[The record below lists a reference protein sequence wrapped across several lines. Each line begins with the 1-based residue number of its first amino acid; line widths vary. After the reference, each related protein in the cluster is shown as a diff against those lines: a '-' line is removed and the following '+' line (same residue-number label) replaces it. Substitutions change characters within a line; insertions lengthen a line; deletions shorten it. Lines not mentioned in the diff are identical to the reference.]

1 MSSAAA
7 RVSDRETWYLMKEIS
22 GIIENIT
29 LGSSSAHAYIVE
41 GRNGEARREFITSL
55 AMGLECLD
63 ADVHTRPCGRCSACR
78 QVAAGSSLDIVR
90 MQMSGKTSYKTE
102 DANAFAERL
111 DMGAYGRFL
120 IGIIGD
126 ADRLSETVQN
136 KLLKTLEEPRE
147 RVLLFLGSS
156 NSDHLLDTVRSRC
169 STIRLSE
176 YEDDGDETGEGAEAL
191 KKAAEMLTG
200 GCVFHE
206 FRDALEKS
214 VKTREDALA
223 LADMTE
229 DIIRGRM
236 LAGEDP
242 AGMAM
247 MLELCEKARADI
259 ERDMDKN
266 KALKRLCLELS
277 GR

>member
-1 MSSAAA
+1 
-7 RVSDRETWYLMKEIS
+7 MKDIH
-22 GIIENIT
+22 GIIDNIT
-29 LGSSSAHAYIVE
+29 RGSSSAHAYIVE
-41 GRNGEARREFITSL
+41 GKPGEARTGFITAL

-63 ADVHTRPCGRCSACR
+63 PDIPSRPCGRCSACR

-102 DANAFAERL
+102 DANSFIERL

-120 IGIIGD
+120 IGIIDD

-136 KLLKTLEEPRE
+136 KLLKTLEEPRGG
-147 RVLLFLGSS
+147 VLLFLGSA
-156 NSDHLLDTVRSRC
+156 NPDHLLDTVRSRC
-169 STIRLSE
+169 GSIRTAE
-176 YEDDGDETGEGAEAL
+176 YLTEDGGAEDGAEAL
-191 KKAAEMLTG
+191 GNAARMLAD

-206 FRDALEKS
+206 FREALEKS

-229 DIIRGRM
+229 DILRGRM
-236 LAGEDP
+236 LEGEDP
-242 AGMAM
+242 AAMAAK
-247 MLELCEKARADI
+247 LELCEKARADI
-259 ERDMDKN
+259 GRDMDRN

>member
-1 MSSAAA
+1 MNCAKAEA
-7 RVSDRETWYLMKEIS
+7 SDRTAGDLMKDIN

-29 LGSSSAHAYIVE
+29 RGASSAHAYIVE
-41 GRNGEARREFITSL
+41 GRNRDSRTAFIDSL

-63 ADVHTRPCGRCSACR
+63 PDVSARPCGRCPACR

-90 MQMSGKTSYKTE
+90 MQMSGKTAYKTE
-102 DANAFAERL
+102 DANLFAERL

-120 IGIIGD
+120 IGIIDD

-147 RVLLFLGSS
+147 GVLLFLGSS
-156 NSDHLLDTVRSRC
+156 NPDHLLDTVRSRC
-169 STIRLSE
+169 SIIRTAGYL
-176 YEDDGDETGEGAEAL
+176 EDEEREGVQESFE
-191 KKAAEMLTG
+191 KAAGMLSG
-200 GCVFHE
+200 GCMFYE
-206 FRDALEKS
+206 FRDVLEKS

-223 LADMTE
+223 LVGAAE
-229 DIIRGRM
+229 DLIRGCM

-242 AGMAM
+242 AAMAM
-247 MLELCEKARADI
+247 KLECCEKARADI

>member
-1 MSSAAA
+1 
-7 RVSDRETWYLMKEIS
+7 MKDIS

-29 LGSSSAHAYIVE
+29 RGSSSAHAYIVE
-41 GRNGEARREFITSL
+41 GRNGDARSAFVTSL

-63 ADVHTRPCGRCSACR
+63 PDVSARPCGNCSACR

-120 IGIIGD
+120 IGIIDD

-136 KLLKTLEEPRE
+136 KLLKTLEEPRDG
-147 RVLLFLGSS
+147 VLLFLGSS

-176 YEDDGDETGEGAEAL
+176 YADADGSAEEGTEAL
-191 KKAAEMLTG
+191 KKAAEMLAG

-206 FRDALEKS
+206 FREALDKS

-229 DIIRGRM
+229 DILRGRM
-236 LAGEDP
+236 LAGDDP
-242 AGMAM
+242 AGMAAK
-247 MLELCEKARADI
+247 LELCEKARADI